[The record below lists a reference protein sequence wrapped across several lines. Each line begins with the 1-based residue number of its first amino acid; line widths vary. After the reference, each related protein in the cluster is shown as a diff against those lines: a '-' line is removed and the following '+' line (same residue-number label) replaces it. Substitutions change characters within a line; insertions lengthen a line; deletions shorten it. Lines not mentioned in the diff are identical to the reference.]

1 VAWKININHCNRYTG
16 YTTLAERERKANMQ
30 TMHNCAY
37 DDTKNALIA
46 LTVCEISTKKEKRP
60 SPKTYQ
66 KFSLIIV
73 DNPWRTPRVAEP

>member
-46 LTVCEISTKKEKRP
+46 LTVCEISTKKEKKAK
-60 SPKTYQ
+60 SENLPKV
-66 KFSLIIV
+66 FFN
-73 DNPWRTPRVAEP
+73 DC